1 MFTIGLLLALF
12 FPRASDAF
20 RKMASA
26 NRAPGR
32 AEIFPLFSWKLTSK
46 GGMMPPGMPSPS
58 SGGMPDQPGSV
69 GQEGELYFQPWKKAS
84 LKLPPGKESALLGKS
99 RVIPILPYGQVLAP
113 TGSDWLNIFDMKH
126 RMLLNEGGVFGFC
139 YYSSTQSRLALV
151 GTLARVKE
159 RKILDD
165 GRSFVVI
172 EGLERFYIDEII
184 SERPYLKGRVQL
196 FTDYTETSGE
206 VLDDLEQKLFRELRS
221 NMRMMERLFPSK
233 NFTITPTITANRPH
247 IQTPGVRNIKMVDE
261 ATDMLRRTKFSM
273 AVLDML
279 QISSTAKLALMQE
292 HVLERR
298 LTRFLKIL
306 TNGGR
311 YLQEELVK
319 KGLSAVGQGEA
330 EVGSISGI
338 MESTVGE
345 DLSLL
350 TSASEY
356 EATNFKDGQWTQG
369 IAMM

>member
-1 MFTIGLLLALF
+1 MKEGCYVFTLGLFLALL

-20 RKMASA
+20 RKMATDFGA
-26 NRAPGR
+26 VRG
-32 AEIFPLFSWKLTSK
+32 EPLFSWKLTSK
-46 GGMMPPGMPSPS
+46 GMPPGMPSPP
-58 SGGMPDQPGSV
+58 SGGMNDPASA

-139 YYSSTQSRLALV
+139 YYSSTQARLALV

-196 FTDYTETSGE
+196 FTDYTDTSVE

-247 IQTPGVRNIKMVDE
+247 IQTPGVRNIKMVDD

-298 LTRFLKIL
+298 LSRFLKIL

-319 KGLSAVGQGEA
+319 KGLTASGEA

-356 EATNFKDGQWTQG
+356 EAINFKDGQWTQG